1 MSADHVHPR
10 YLTDAASRLTR
21 ALAISYSMPNA
32 SAVRTNSRRS
42 VIYRV
47 VASISISILIGWLVM
62 VAPLPFISSWWKS
75 SDPNGSGLL
84 HIRHRM
90 ADWLVLTRRL
100 LGTSSSDVVALLGR
114 PPPADKFRGNGL
126 VYLLGPE
133 RGLISIDNEWLIL
146 TIGKGATVENAH
158 VKSD

>member
-1 MSADHVHPR
+1 MPGVSEGRTSNRRRIAYRFGIVIVI
-10 YLTDAASRLTR
+10 LLF
-21 ALAISYSMPNA
+21 SYWL
-32 SAVRTNSRRS
+32 
-42 VIYRV
+42 
-47 VASISISILIGWLVM
+47 IL
-62 VAPLPFISSWWKS
+62 VAPFPFVSSWWKS
-75 SDPNGSGLL
+75 SDPNRSGLL

-90 ADWLVLTRRL
+90 ADWLVFTHQL
-100 LGTSSSDVVALLGR
+100 LGASSSEVVALLGQ

-146 TIGKGATVENAH
+146 TIGKAATIENAQ